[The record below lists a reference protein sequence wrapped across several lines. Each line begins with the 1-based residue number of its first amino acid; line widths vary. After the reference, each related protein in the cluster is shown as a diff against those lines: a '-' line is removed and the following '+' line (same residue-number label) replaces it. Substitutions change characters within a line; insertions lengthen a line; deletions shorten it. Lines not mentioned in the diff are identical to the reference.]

1 MLDLSS
7 INPLQLNVRL
17 PANSATSYIQN
28 TADYAELMATLLVN
42 VTLCSPLMILWHR
55 TSYRTAMTVEM
66 VLLSLLVSTLTTT
79 TWGGKYVQSLT
90 MITW

>member
-1 MLDLSS
+1 
-7 INPLQLNVRL
+7 
-17 PANSATSYIQN
+17 
-28 TADYAELMATLLVN
+28 
-42 VTLCSPLMILWHR
+42 MILWHR

-90 MITW
+90 MIT